1 MSEFIHTTV
10 DAAIM
15 TIRIQRPQKK
25 NALTADMYVAL
36 SAALQQADA
45 TDDVHVILI
54 TGTEE
59 CFTAGND
66 IADFIQ
72 RPISGESSPAVQFLH
87 AISQTNKPIVAAV
100 QGVAIGIGT
109 TLLLH
114 CDLVHAAQTARFQ
127 LPFVNLG
134 VVPEGASSLLLPRM
148 MGHQRAAQLLL
159 HGAPFSAQDAYEA
172 GIVTAVHEASQTL
185 AAAQSAAAD
194 LASKPPAALQ
204 KAKALMKRATADAVQ
219 ETIAVESA
227 EFAAHLASAE
237 AAAAL
242 RAFLERRR

>member
-72 RPISGESSPAVQFLH
+72 RPISDESSPAVQFLH
-87 AISQTNKPIVAAV
+87 AISQTQKPIVAAV

-114 CDLVHAAQTARFQ
+114 CDLVHTAQTARFQ
-127 LPFVNLG
+127 
-134 VVPEGASSLLLPRM
+134 
-148 MGHQRAAQLLL
+148 
-159 HGAPFSAQDAYEA
+159 
-172 GIVTAVHEASQTL
+172 
-185 AAAQSAAAD
+185 
-194 LASKPPAALQ
+194 
-204 KAKALMKRATADAVQ
+204 
-219 ETIAVESA
+219 
-227 EFAAHLASAE
+227 
-237 AAAAL
+237 
-242 RAFLERRR
+242 